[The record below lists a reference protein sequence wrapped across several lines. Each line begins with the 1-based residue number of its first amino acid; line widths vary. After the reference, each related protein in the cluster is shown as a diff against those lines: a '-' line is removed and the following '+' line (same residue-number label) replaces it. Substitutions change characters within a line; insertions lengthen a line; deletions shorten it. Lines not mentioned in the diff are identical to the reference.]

1 MSVQTAV
8 FKAHSNSYDIFIL
21 VLTIMSLA
29 VMALLLL
36 PLSAE
41 TLQLLR
47 VYDNVICIVFLVDFF
62 GNLTG
67 ARPKNAYLVG
77 RRGWL
82 DLLGSIPSFG
92 IIPASVYDDVNA
104 KSDGEA
110 VASQSQSRPKK
121 GDGTIGVDE
130 DYISDDRRGRLC
142 SRRRAAVK

>member
-1 MSVQTAV
+1 MSAQTAV

-62 GNLTG
+62 GNLAG
-67 ARPKNAYLVG
+67 ARPRTPTSSAGAAGLTS
-77 RRGWL
+77 L
-82 DLLGSIPSFG
+82 APS
-92 IIPASVYDDVNA
+92 PASGSSPSPACCACSASVVWHVSA
-104 KSDGEA
+104 GCS
-110 VASQSQSRPKK
+110 VARHVS
-121 GDGTIGVDE
+121 G
-130 DYISDDRRGRLC
+130 
-142 SRRRAAVK
+142 